1 MSNSENVDAR
11 PTPGVPHAECTGET
25 VQTAE
30 ANHPPRSAPT
40 NSAVQAPRATLD
52 AWRERGADRLDPLR
66 FAFIDAFERRAA
78 AHTGAARHVL
88 DEKLASL
95 LEAYARKVDLAAT
108 AGHASS
114 PDGPGR
120 GTLAELVGYMQDE
133 PRHPAGD
140 RAPYPELPALDYFRE
155 TWAKVRTEKQLR
167 QSLQPAPGNAGPL
180 NSSSLVHRSLSLMRE
195 LSPGYLKQFL
205 SYVDALSWME
215 QLSGGVPASKDAPRA
230 GAAAKGTRSK
240 AR

>member
-1 MSNSENVDAR
+1 MQS
-11 PTPGVPHAECTGET
+11 
-25 VQTAE
+25 
-30 ANHPPRSAPT
+30 
-40 NSAVQAPRATLD
+40 PRATLD
-52 AWRERGADRLDPLR
+52 AWRESGADRLDPLR
-66 FAFIDAFERRAA
+66 FAFIDALERRAA

-88 DEKLASL
+88 DEKLAVL
-95 LEAYARKVDLAAT
+95 LETYARKVGHAAAT

-114 PDGPGR
+114 ANEPAR
-120 GTLAELVGYMQDE
+120 GALAELVGYMQNE
-133 PRHPAGD
+133 PRHREGD
-140 RAPYPELPALDYFRE
+140 RAPYPELLALDYFRE

-215 QLSGGVPASKDAPRA
+215 QLSGGAPASKDAPRA
-230 GAAAKGTRSK
+230 GAAAKGTRNK